1 MSPNF
6 SFLADPPWEILQL
19 YGQGVYIHVYMFD
32 ETSHFIDNCNFNSF
46 ELKIATAQLN
56 THIDFF
62 FYIGTQAFKGNKL
75 FFSDRPIPYLQ

>member
-32 ETSHFIDNCNFNSF
+32 ETSHFIDNCNFNNF

-56 THIDFF
+56 THIII
-62 FYIGTQAFKGNKL
+62 YSNLSKTRHLNNI
-75 FFSDRPIPYLQ
+75 I